1 MQSIYALHQYFIP
14 MGRKHSLDPFQ
25 DTINDFFNN
34 ADAWAFTEFRL
45 YDLIERHRYE
55 WGLSHDKGVKYIIDY
70 LKKRKLLLT
79 NSFRDKTNKEKEIYS
94 WKTQEDFTVIS
105 GLKSDSFFLLLFGF
119 ILARFNAANP

>member
-1 MQSIYALHQYFIP
+1 
-14 MGRKHSLDPFQ
+14 MGRKHSLDAFQ

-45 YDLIERHRYE
+45 YDIIERNRFE
-55 WGLSHDKGVKYIIDY
+55 WGLPHDKGVKYIIDY

-94 WKTQEDFTVIS
+94 WKSLNGEWDGKMPDGREAPSGNYYYSLNAETVDGKICIAQS
-105 GLKSDSFFLLLFGF
+105 FLKLF
-119 ILARFNAANP
+119 R